1 MKELNTDQ
9 VTKNLLQFC
18 YTCDDAALCTSEE
31 VCRHCWAEHETL
43 LDEEEKEEEK
53 EEESSD
59 ICKLI
64 NKYHE

>member
-1 MKELNTDQ
+1 MKELDTDQ

-31 VCRHCWAEHETL
+31 VCKHCWAEHGTL
-43 LDEEEKEEEK
+43 LDEEEKEEETT
-53 EEESSD
+53 D